1 VCSRVFRVGGWR
13 MVLTTGA
20 TALALHPSTP
30 NPTPIPTDI
39 FTRADEKECKVQ
51 CSANQISE
59 NLPVGWKAVVEGEQ
73 GKVVYITTD
82 GKELGSLAQARS
94 YLVPPGNTRT
104 RCSTLPYT
112 AVHCRKLQHTAAQCS
127 TLQHTGEIWDVR
139 IRHGARGG

>member
-1 VCSRVFRVGGWR
+1 
-13 MVLTTGA
+13 ML
-20 TALALHPSTP
+20 
-30 NPTPIPTDI
+30 
-39 FTRADEKECKVQ
+39 

-112 AVHCRKLQHTAAQCS
+112 AVHCHKLQHTAAQCS
-127 TLQHTGEIWDVR
+127 TVQHTGEIWDV
-139 IRHGARGG
+139 

>member
-1 VCSRVFRVGGWR
+1 

-20 TALALHPSTP
+20 TALLLHPSTP
-30 NPTPIPTDI
+30 NPTPTPTDI
-39 FTRADEKECKVQ
+39 FTRADGKECKVL

-104 RCSTLPYT
+104 RCSKLPYT
-112 AVHCRKLQHTAAQCS
+112 AVHCHKLQHTAAQCS
-127 TLQHTGEIWDVR
+127 TVQHTGEIWDV
-139 IRHGARGG
+139 